1 MALDGI
7 FLNNLIYNI
16 KPYLIDTKIDKIN
29 QPEKDEIILTLRK
42 DRKNLK
48 LLISSSSSFPRMHF
62 SNIHKENPLKAPM
75 FLMVLRKY
83 LLGGRILNVS
93 QINGDRIIVINIEA
107 SDEMG
112 FDSSYNLII
121 EIMGRH
127 SNITLVRERDNKII
141 DSIKHIT
148 PDINSYRT
156 LLPGLEYVWPPQSK
170 KINPYEFTIED
181 LRKYIDNNDINYDES
196 FYYKVFTGVSKPL
209 SKVLFSKNN
218 FSLDDLE
225 ALYTFF
231 TNFIKNLNN
240 NIEFN
245 IYTDKNGIYKDFY
258 SIPLDN
264 EDFNKITFDNPSE
277 LLDEFFSTKDKQER
291 LSNKSANLQKLINN
305 NIDRC
310 KKKEKILKNTL
321 KDCEKKEDF
330 KVKGDLLT
338 SFIYSFQ
345 KGDREIT
352 LNNFF
357 IESNPPITISLDENK
372 TPSEN
377 VQRYYKK
384 YNKMKKSEV
393 MANKQ
398 LSINTDELKYLN
410 SVLSNILNAESYTEI
425 EDIKQELITTGYIK
439 YKKNNKKEKKSKESK
454 PYHFISSTGFNIYV
468 GKNNIQNDYLSLKF
482 ANKNDLWLHA
492 KDIPGSHVIIQGN
505 NIDETTIEEA
515 AIIAAYYSKNKTNTK
530 VPIDYTLIKNLRK
543 PNGAKPGMVIYYT
556 NKTIYV
562 DPQLFTT
569 LNVTQ
574 K

>member
-29 QPEKDEIILTLRK
+29 QPEKDEIVLTLRK

-62 SNIHKENPLKAPM
+62 TNNHKENPLKAPM

-83 LLGGRILNVS
+83 LLGGKILNVS

-170 KINPYEFTIED
+170 KLNPYEFTIED
-181 LRKYIDNNDINYDES
+181 FRKYIDINHITYDEL
-196 FYYKVFTGVSKPL
+196 FYYKVFTGVSKTL
-209 SKVLFSKNN
+209 SKVLFNEN
-218 FSLDDLE
+218 YFTLDNLE
-225 ALYTFF
+225 DLYTFF
-231 TNFIKNLNN
+231 TDFINNINN
-240 NIEFN
+240 NLEFN
-245 IYTDKNGIYKDFY
+245 IYTDKSGIYKDFY

-264 EDFNKITFDNPSE
+264 NDFNKITFDNPSD

-310 KKKEKILKNTL
+310 KKKEKILNNTL

-345 KGDREIT
+345 KGDKEIT

-357 IESNPPITISLDENK
+357 VEGNPAITIPLDENK

-393 MANKQ
+393 MAIKQ

-439 YKKNNKKEKKSKESK
+439 YKKSNKKEKKSKESK
-454 PYHFISSTGFNIYV
+454 PYHFISSTGFDIYV